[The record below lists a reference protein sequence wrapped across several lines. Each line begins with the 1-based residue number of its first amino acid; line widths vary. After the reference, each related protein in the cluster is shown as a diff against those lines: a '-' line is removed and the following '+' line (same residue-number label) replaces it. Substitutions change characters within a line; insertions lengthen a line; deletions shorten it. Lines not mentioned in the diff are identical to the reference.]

1 MILISISGKNRPSQR
16 ARRRLAKKDDG
27 NSRGDGRKAKLS
39 QTCVN
44 TAVAQPDRKSK
55 AAENAPIHP
64 SWEAS
69 RKRKQE
75 QSRLQE
81 FKGKRVCFDD
91 SD

>member
-1 MILISISGKNRPSQR
+1 MMILISILGKSRPSQR
-16 ARRRLAKKDDG
+16 ARKRFAAKSEK
-27 NSRGDGRKAKLS
+27 NSNPGRARVDETPVATAKSSEDASL
-39 QTCVN
+39 
-44 TAVAQPDRKSK
+44 
-55 AAENAPIHP
+55 HP

-75 QSRLQE
+75 QSSLQE